1 MLVANLAFSGR
12 QLLAATRHEA
22 GTTDNSGSLKL
33 STGVDEYSVTRNA
46 AGNFVIAAFNDQLY
60 GGQSYIFEIL
70 RAPRG
75 ERGLPGGWGP
85 PTDLGLTTFDLT
97 GAAAEIPLT
106 DSNGN
111 AIVCPA
117 SGDIR
122 VIVTVPTLGLV
133 GVMEWALAA
142 DLREATRNDAL
153 TAGVYTNDDNEIIF
167 HAGMQSGASTGNE
180 ILVQHIPGAAEQT
193 DSGVSIIPAIAEFN
207 LTGDL
212 NPPTGSIA
220 GNVLSY
226 ETAINQSGHASAAR
240 IVGFAGT
247 DREPSAV
254 TVLANIT
261 DLHRESGTITIPAG
275 VSLAAEG
282 DVYTVRL
289 EVYTPGETPAT
300 DQPRVYKDERIT
312 ARAVAATVHFGRLL
326 STQGAADVDFANDI
340 STAGAVAG
348 TWTVTGIPDDSNL
361 YRIYWA
367 VPQSLDQPTAWS
379 TSGFPVTSTI
389 GAAVARTIGGVAYN
403 IYLTA
408 ADAPFD
414 NTGNGTPY
422 VVST

>member
-1 MLVANLAFSGR
+1 MTTKSFSMPVCSPAR
-12 QLLAATRHEA
+12 PPATK
-22 GTTDNSGSLKL
+22 SWF
-33 STGVDEYSVTRNA
+33 ST
-46 AGNFVIAAFNDQLY
+46 F
-60 GGQSYIFEIL
+60 
-70 RAPRG
+70 
-75 ERGLPGGWGP
+75 
-85 PTDLGLTTFDLT
+85 
-97 GAAAEIPLT
+97 
-106 DSNGN
+106 
-111 AIVCPA
+111 
-117 SGDIR
+117 
-122 VIVTVPTLGLV
+122 
-133 GVMEWALAA
+133 
-142 DLREATRNDAL
+142 
-153 TAGVYTNDDNEIIF
+153 
-167 HAGMQSGASTGNE
+167 
-180 ILVQHIPGAAEQT
+180 PGAAEQT

-348 TWTVTGIPDDSNL
+348 NVGPSRE
-361 YRIYWA
+361 Y
-367 VPQSLDQPTAWS
+367 PT
-379 TSGFPVTSTI
+379 TPTSTESI
-389 GAAVARTIGGVAYN
+389 GRCHRA
-403 IYLTA
+403 LTSPPPGA
-408 ADAPFD
+408 HRA
-414 NTGNGTPY
+414 
-422 VVST
+422 SR